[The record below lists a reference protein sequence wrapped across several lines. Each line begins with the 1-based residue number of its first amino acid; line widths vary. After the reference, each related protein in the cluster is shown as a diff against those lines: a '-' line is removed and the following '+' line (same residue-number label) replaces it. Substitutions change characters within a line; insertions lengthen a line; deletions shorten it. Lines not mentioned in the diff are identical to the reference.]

1 MKIINENK
9 KVPGNFL
16 LLQDA
21 KPGFYVTTHISD
33 CFYEVIL
40 DEDGNGFFRCYHP
53 TNDYVP
59 GKLKNLVDRTAEVH
73 PVNRVGLDTFE
84 YTEDRI
90 PNREDDY
97 IELYNNSILTIK
109 KDGKAVVFSLAV
121 CYETDLKAAGMV
133 LGIEQL
139 IYNGELL

>member
-1 MKIINENK
+1 MKIVNENK

-21 KPGFYVTTHISD
+21 KPGFYVTKRISY

-59 GKLKNLVDRTAEVH
+59 GKLKSLVDRTAEVY

-84 YTEDRI
+84 YTEDRK
-90 PNREDDY
+90 PNREEDY
-97 IELYNNSILTIK
+97 IELHSNLLLTIK
-109 KDGKAVVFSLAV
+109 KDGTIVVFSLTV
-121 CYETDLKAAGMV
+121 CYPTDLKAAGIV
-133 LGIEQL
+133 LGIKQL